1 MVTLPVQKPG
11 SDAVNSFVGC
21 NI

>member
-1 MVTLPVQKPG
+1 MVTLPVQKPW

>member
-1 MVTLPVQKPG
+1 MVTLPVQKPR